1 MKKIK
6 SLVFGEQLNQLSTKT
21 RLWLLVMFCLFGWTL
36 GMIDIIH
43 FASQSQATA
52 NLTTVILLCLLSG
65 ISTLSLAVWLIRN
78 LSPLDHHL
86 PSKLG
91 DIIFWL
97 LFASGIIT
105 LAVLQRHIDES
116 SELDPMM
123 PAFLMVLIVNLVRI
137 PPAFAILVLTLSC
150 GIYVTGANTHSPGLF
165 FFSLWAFSLAT
176 WGLVFS
182 TNTELLSQRALRQ
195 SNDQLR
201 LAQSTI
207 EIIAT
212 QNERLRISRDLHD
225 EMGHLLTALSL
236 QLQICQ
242 KLTASDD
249 KSRLIRQLEQ
259 AQQSTESLFSSVR
272 HTVHGMRN
280 GAGAKHSNT
289 DLMSALEVLIN
300 DVESLTIKLR
310 VNGDRPLLS
319 FESTEA
325 ILFIVKECIT
335 NTLRHSSAS
344 SMIIGLTNNETELLI
359 LIEDNGGESTST
371 SKGVGLLNIEERVQ
385 LLGGS
390 VSMEFLT
397 GRGFVVQLRVPM
409 E

>member
-1 MKKIK
+1 
-6 SLVFGEQLNQLSTKT
+6 
-21 RLWLLVMFCLFGWTL
+21 
-36 GMIDIIH
+36 MIDIIH